1 MKKIKIG
8 VIGVGNMGS
17 GHARMFTSGECPE
30 FELTAICDIK
40 PDRAEQV
47 ANECEKRLSERGIE
61 GKVARF
67 TDAIEMLDSGLIE
80 AVTVATPHYDHPTYV
95 IAAIERGIHVVS
107 EKPAGVYTKAVREMN
122 AVADAHPEVCFAMMF
137 NQRTDPLY
145 IKMKEILDSGEL
157 GKMKRVNWI
166 ITNWYRPQKYYDS
179 GAWRATW
186 SGEGGGVLL
195 NQCPHQLDLW
205 QWLCGMPVKIDA
217 HLHYGKWHDIEVEDD
232 VTAYAEY
239 ANGATGVFITSTGD
253 APGSN
258 RLEILCDGGKL
269 LCENGRLIM
278 WKNEMPESVFT
289 NQAPHSFAAPKNERI
304 DLTPEGGAPQ
314 HVGVFN
320 AFAAHLLRGEPLIAK
335 GQEGINGLTISNA
348 MHLSSWLGRPVE
360 LPFDEELYYEE
371 LKKRIAT
378 SRRKENVTETVADT
392 SGSYGGAK

>member
-1 MKKIKIG
+1 MRKIKIG

-30 FELTAICDIK
+30 FELIAICDIK
-40 PDRAEQV
+40 PERAEQV
-47 ANECEKRLSERGIE
+47 AKECEKRLAEKGEERKI
-61 GKVARF
+61 ARF

-157 GKMKRVNWI
+157 GRMKRVNWI

-232 VTAYAEY
+232 VSCWCEY
-239 ANGATGVFITSTGD
+239 ANGATGTFITSTGD
-253 APGSN
+253 CPGTN
-258 RLEILCDGGKL
+258 RFEIVCDGGTLVCDKTSLKL
-269 LCENGRLIM
+269 YRLNP
-278 WKNEMPESVFT
+278 WEPEYSKTTKSVFGK
-289 NQAPHSFAAPKNERI
+289 PEVIEEIPELEGKN
-304 DLTPEGGAPQ
+304 TQ
-314 HVGVFN
+314 HVVVLN
-320 AFAAHLLRGEPLIAK
+320 AFRDAILNGGKLVADGR
-335 GQEGINGLTISNA
+335 EGINGLMLSNA
-348 MHLSSWLGRPVE
+348 MHLSDWLCKEVE
-360 LPFDEELYYEE
+360 LPIDEELYYNL
-371 LKKRIAT
+371 LKEKIAT
-378 SRRKENVTETVADT
+378 SKAKTAEAVDGDTE
-392 SGSYGGAK
+392 GSY